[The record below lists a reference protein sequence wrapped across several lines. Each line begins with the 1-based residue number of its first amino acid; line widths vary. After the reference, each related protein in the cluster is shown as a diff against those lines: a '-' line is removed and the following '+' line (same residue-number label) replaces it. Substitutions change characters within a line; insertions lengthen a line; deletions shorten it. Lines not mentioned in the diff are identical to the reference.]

1 MIFMK
6 ERKKEREIERERRKT
21 EAAMMQG
28 LRTQVLTS
36 GNISLVDEGQNG
48 PIPQFLEFL
57 RKKHCFRNKWQ
68 STTFSRTRVS
78 ETRVFH

>member
-6 ERKKEREIERERRKT
+6 ERKKEWETERERRKT

-28 LRTQVLTS
+28 LWTQVLTS

-48 PIPQFLEFL
+48 PIPQFLEILSKKTLF
-57 RKKHCFRNKWQ
+57 RK
-68 STTFSRTRVS
+68 
-78 ETRVFH
+78 

>member
-6 ERKKEREIERERRKT
+6 ERKKEWETEKERRKT

-36 GNISLVDEGQNG
+36 GNILLVDEGLTVVKRCGQ
-48 PIPQFLEFL
+48 
-57 RKKHCFRNKWQ
+57 
-68 STTFSRTRVS
+68 
-78 ETRVFH
+78 